1 MITWHTPVINDRKK
15 ENETKKGE
23 TKMKKL
29 ICAVLALL
37 MVFSLAACGGNNNQP
52 QPSDNQGSEKT
63 KVIYIGGSLGD
74 AGIADATYEGFQ
86 RIVNELPVDG
96 TYIELPTDP
105 SAYKATLLD
114 ACDQKPAMIFTSAG
128 SGMVDEVIAA
138 APNYPDIK
146 FMVLD
151 TALSQAGISELSN
164 FVGVLC
170 AQNEVSFL
178 TGYLAMR
185 MSKTGKIGIV
195 VGVEY
200 PTLSDF
206 ITGYISG
213 AQYANP
219 DAQVAV
225 SASGDFVDQAAAKE
239 TALAQIRQGCDVIY
253 AVGAA
258 SSFGTLEAC
267 KESGVWGIGCD
278 TDLAAQFIGVDDAQA
293 DCIITSAYKDWGT
306 VSYNWVKRVLDGATD
321 INWGGV
327 EVYGIANGGCK
338 IIENSIYEKQV
349 PADIRADMDQ
359 LVEAVTK
366 GEVTCPSY
374 FDMTEDQYLALKNSV
389 TVK

>member
-1 MITWHTPVINDRKK
+1 MRKLFC
-15 ENETKKGE
+15 
-23 TKMKKL
+23 L
-29 ICAVLALL
+29 ILALV
-37 MVFSLAACGGNNNQP
+37 MVLSLAACGTGSSVPSESPGSVNKPNN
-52 QPSDNQGSEKT
+52 EKV

-74 AGIADATYEGFQ
+74 AGIADATYEGYE
-86 RIVNELPVDG
+86 RMIKELPVDG
-96 TYIELPTDP
+96 EYVELPTDP

-114 ACDQKPAMIFTSAG
+114 ACDKAPDMIFTSANN
-128 SGMVDEVIAA
+128 GMVDEVFAA
-138 APNYPDIK
+138 ASDFPDIK

-151 TALSQAGISELSN
+151 TALGQPGLDELDN
-164 FVGVLC
+164 VIGVLC

-178 TGYLAMR
+178 TGYLAMK
-185 MSKTGKIGIV
+185 MSETGKIGIV

-213 AQYANP
+213 ALHANP

-253 AVGAA
+253 AVGAG

-278 TDLAAQFIGVDDAQA
+278 TDLAAQFIGVDDEQA
-293 DCIITSAYKDWGT
+293 DSIITSAYKDWGT
-306 VSYNWVKRVLDGATD
+306 VSYNWVKRVIEDPTALD
-321 INWGGV
+321 WGTV

-338 IIENSIYEKQV
+338 IIENEIYNKQV
-349 PADIRADMDQ
+349 PDEIKAEMGT
-359 LVEAVTK
+359 LVEDVK
-366 GEVTCPSY
+366 SGKLECPSY
-374 FDMTEDQYLALKNSV
+374 FDMSEDEYLALKNSV

>member
-1 MITWHTPVINDRKK
+1 MRKLFC
-15 ENETKKGE
+15 
-23 TKMKKL
+23 L
-29 ICAVLALL
+29 ILALV
-37 MVFSLAACGGNNNQP
+37 MVISLTACGTGSSEPSKTPGSVNEPNN
-52 QPSDNQGSEKT
+52 EKV

-74 AGIADATYEGFQ
+74 AGIADATYEGYE
-86 RIVNELPVDG
+86 RMIKELPVDG
-96 TYIELPTDP
+96 EYVELPTDP

-114 ACDQKPAMIFTSAG
+114 ACDKAPDMIFTSANN
-128 SGMVDEVIAA
+128 GMVDEVFAA
-138 APNYPDIK
+138 APDFPDIK

-151 TALSQAGISELSN
+151 TALGQPGLDELDN
-164 FVGVLC
+164 VIGVLC

-178 TGYLAMR
+178 TGYLAMK
-185 MSKTGKIGIV
+185 MSETGKIGIV

-213 AQYANP
+213 ALHANP

-253 AVGAA
+253 AVGAG

-278 TDLAAQFIGVDDAQA
+278 TDLAAQFIGVDDEQA
-293 DCIITSAYKDWGT
+293 DAIITSAYKDWGT
-306 VSYNWVKRVLDGATD
+306 VSYNWVKRVIEDPTTLD
-321 INWGGV
+321 WGTV

-338 IIENSIYEKQV
+338 IIENEIYNKQV
-349 PADIRADMDQ
+349 PDEIKAEMGTLIEDVKSGK
-359 LVEAVTK
+359 LE
-366 GEVTCPSY
+366 CPSY
-374 FDMTEDQYLALKNSV
+374 FDMSEEEYLALKNSV

>member
-1 MITWHTPVINDRKK
+1 
-15 ENETKKGE
+15 
-23 TKMKKL
+23 MKRFICL
-29 ICAVLALL
+29 IIALV
-37 MVFSLAACGGNNNQP
+37 MVFSLTACGAGNEPTKTPNLSNGSNN
-52 QPSDNQGSEKT
+52 EKA

-74 AGIADATYEGFQ
+74 AGIADATYEGYEKM
-86 RIVNELPVDG
+86 INELPVNG
-96 TYIELPTDP
+96 EFIELPTDP

-114 ACDQKPAMIFTSAG
+114 ACDKSPDMIFTSANN
-128 SGMVDEVIAA
+128 GMVDEVFTA
-138 APNYPDIK
+138 APDFPDIK

-151 TALSQAGISELSN
+151 TALGQPGLDELDN
-164 FVGVLC
+164 VIGVLC

-178 TGYLAMR
+178 TGYLGMK

-213 AQYANP
+213 ALYANP

-239 TALAQIRQGCDVIY
+239 TAFAQIRQGCDVIY
-253 AVGAA
+253 AVGAG

-267 KESGVWGIGCD
+267 KEAGVWGIGCD
-278 TDLAAQFIGVDDAQA
+278 TDLAAQFIGVDDEQA
-293 DCIITSAYKDWGT
+293 DCIITSAYKDWGN
-306 VSYNWVKRVLDGATD
+306 VSFNWVKRVIEDPAALD
-321 INWGGV
+321 WGTV

-338 IIENSIYEKQV
+338 IIENEIYEKQV
-349 PADIRADMDQ
+349 PDEIKAEMDA
-359 LVEAVTK
+359 LIE
-366 GEVTCPSY
+366 EVKNGKLECPSY

-389 TVK
+389 QVK